1 MVRSFT
7 ENVAKLPGEVGV
19 GPKQNWQTAAEN
31 FPSGENHPATASRRV
46 TEGSGEAANS
56 AATPSTAAESRAE
69 TRAGSRRRP
78 AGPGRRVRTTQLRT
92 GCSPRLSAQSW
103 RQKQRP
109 YRRSSMGRNGPQQTC
124 NVNGNIKRCCSGR
137 RGKREEKWKSKHT
150 GKSKSMLT
158 VENVL

>member
-56 AATPSTAAESRAE
+56 AATPSTAAESQAE

-78 AGPGRRVRTTQLRT
+78 AGRPRT
-92 GCSPRLSAQSW
+92 A
-103 RQKQRP
+103 RP
-109 YRRSSMGRNGPQQTC
+109 HHTAEDRMQPTAFSSELEAKTKTLQTKLY
-124 NVNGNIKRCCSGR
+124 G
-137 RGKREEKWKSKHT
+137 EKWS
-150 GKSKSMLT
+150 SADLQC
-158 VENVL
+158 